1 MFKDKDEKRFIKV
14 FREGSLTES
23 IEVLLDTET
32 GVNYLYIS
40 AGYGMGI
47 TPLLDG
53 EGKVVV
59 SRKREIENYKERD
72 WKILLFVCFFI
83 GYENNRKSLYYS
95 KGVYYENYFQ
105 KTYEIELSVYFNVRL
120 CKRFCKWK

>member
-1 MFKDKDEKRFIKV
+1 MFKNKDDKRFIKI

-23 IEVLLDTET
+23 IEILLDTET

-53 EGKVVV
+53 DGKVIV
-59 SRKREIENYKERD
+59 SSQREIANYKERM
-72 WKILLFVCFFI
+72 
-83 GYENNRKSLYYS
+83 
-95 KGVYYENYFQ
+95 
-105 KTYEIELSVYFNVRL
+105 
-120 CKRFCKWK
+120 

>member
-1 MFKDKDEKRFIKV
+1 MFKDKDDKRFIKV

-23 IEVLLDTET
+23 TEVLLDTET

-47 TPLLDG
+47 TPLLDE

-59 SRKREIENYKERD
+59 SSKREIANYKERM
-72 WKILLFVCFFI
+72 
-83 GYENNRKSLYYS
+83 
-95 KGVYYENYFQ
+95 
-105 KTYEIELSVYFNVRL
+105 
-120 CKRFCKWK
+120 

>member
-1 MFKDKDEKRFIKV
+1 MFNKDEKRFIKI

-23 IEVLLDTET
+23 TEVLLDTET

-53 EGKVVV
+53 YGKVIV
-59 SRKREIENYKERD
+59 SSQREIESYKERA
-72 WKILLFVCFFI
+72 
-83 GYENNRKSLYYS
+83 
-95 KGVYYENYFQ
+95 
-105 KTYEIELSVYFNVRL
+105 
-120 CKRFCKWK
+120 

>member
-1 MFKDKDEKRFIKV
+1 MFKDKDDKRFIKV

-47 TPLLDG
+47 TPLLDE

-59 SRKREIENYKERD
+59 SSKREIANYKERM
-72 WKILLFVCFFI
+72 
-83 GYENNRKSLYYS
+83 
-95 KGVYYENYFQ
+95 
-105 KTYEIELSVYFNVRL
+105 
-120 CKRFCKWK
+120 